1 MNEITIVVKDDTVSL
16 QGAGILDN
24 QDEARELLQTA
35 LHALYYGDKKE
46 EHQNEIVIEKPQ

>member
-24 QDEARELLQTA
+24 QEEARELLQTA